1 MTTQNII
8 SLFLIL
14 ILVGIL
20 IFRIK
25 TVKQNEGRIDKSSLL
40 VIFFATFS
48 LAATK
53 IQPTNLDVIAVYI
66 ILIMVN
72 FFVLMYST
80 ITDFTIRGPSKQM
93 QLTREENTESI
104 LSNPMADDVFYPQAS
119 VRSVD
124 ISATGEYTIRDQQ
137 VAVIHPTEFQIPIS
151 NLTTKHI
158 VFQLLKPDLMEL
170 ILLFSALFL
179 NWAIMTRITGL
190 DLFHPF
196 MLMYWGI
203 LSFILYTLR
212 WSYTGPFQYA
222 ARLKVIEQKMMEGK
236 HVVDFKVIGM
246 LFSFILVVIGIIL
259 VIQE

>member
-14 ILVGIL
+14 ILVVIL
-20 IFRIK
+20 IYRIK
-25 TVKQNEGRIDKSSLL
+25 TVKQNDERIEKSSLM

-48 LAATK
+48 IAATRIK
-53 IQPTNLDVIAVYI
+53 PTNLDVIAVYV
-66 ILIMVN
+66 ILILVN
-72 FFVLMYST
+72 FFVLIYST
-80 ITDFTIRGPSKQM
+80 ITDFTVRGPRKQM
-93 QLTREENTESI
+93 QLTQEEDPEII
-104 LSNPMADDVFYPQAS
+104 LSNPMAEEIFLPQAT

-124 ISATGEYTIRDQQ
+124 ISPTGEYTVHDQH
-137 VAVIHPTEFQIPIS
+137 VAVIQPTEFQIPIS
-151 NLTTKHI
+151 NLTTKNI

-170 ILLFSALFL
+170 FLLFSALFL

-203 LSFILYTLR
+203 LSFILYTIR

-222 ARLKVIEQKMMEGK
+222 ARMKVIEQQMMEGK

-246 LFSFILVVIGIIL
+246 LFSFILVVVGIIL